1 MAISFIVTTYN
12 VAPYLPQCLNS
23 LAEVA
28 LDGDQII
35 LVDDGSTDDSAEILS
50 HFAAH
55 PPEGVD
61 IQRILLGTNTIGGV
75 GIGANIGLAEATRDT
90 VFFVDG
96 DDWIDADGFRRARAQ
111 WGAETHDI
119 MFTNYLEFDDTAGRS
134 KPPADQDRWMSL
146 RHSADPVTQRQQ
158 ALNFIAVPW
167 RKFYRR
173 DFIEAHNLRF
183 PEGDFFFE
191 DNPFHWAVCLH
202 ARRIGFLDIV
212 TCHHRVNRP
221 GQTMASTGTELTAF
235 FTHFRSIQAMLA
247 EDDVDLQTQAA
258 RWLLNNMSWHLGRL
272 SGAARAPYA
281 KTAAQTLMLIPDAI
295 WRGSLQRE
303 MGDRAVYHAADRLRA
318 GEIRDVIAG
327 WEHAEVMSRLSRLED
342 RLRRIESGQERLA
355 GDVRAMAA
363 SAAFAAIHGGTADR

>member
-158 ALNFIAVPW
+158 ALNFIAV
-167 RKFYRR
+167 
-173 DFIEAHNLRF
+173 A
-183 PEGDFFFE
+183 
-191 DNPFHWAVCLH
+191 H
-202 ARRIGFLDIV
+202 ARDLAAALRHLPLQPLHPRGRTD
-212 TCHHRVNRP
+212 P
-221 GQTMASTGTELTAF
+221 
-235 FTHFRSIQAMLA
+235 FRAVHA
-247 EDDVDLQTQAA
+247 DG
-258 RWLLNNMSWHLGRL
+258 LGRL
-272 SGAARAPYA
+272 CGGPR
-281 KTAAQTLMLIPDAI
+281 MFGGVF
-295 WRGSLQRE
+295 RG
-303 MGDRAVYHAADRLRA
+303 
-318 GEIRDVIAG
+318 
-327 WEHAEVMSRLSRLED
+327 
-342 RLRRIESGQERLA
+342 
-355 GDVRAMAA
+355 
-363 SAAFAAIHGGTADR
+363 GGVHV